1 MVARVSATS
10 VSPPVPLPP
19 PPPAGSRSL
28 RHRTVQFGQG
38 LSSGA
43 HGPRLVLALAAVYL
57 IWSSTYLG
65 MKVVLETFGP
75 MTLGAFRF
83 ILAGLILFVIHLMRG
98 GRRPRQA
105 EVMAA
110 LPVGILL
117 FLAGNGF
124 IAIAQKDVTSGV
136 ASIVASTTPL
146 WAALLGPLFGERA
159 RAAEWLGVG
168 LGTLGVVVLAVNAE
182 LGGDPLMIAILLLA
196 PVGWALGSILS
207 RRTTQAPGFA
217 GPSMQ
222 MLAGGIGMGIAA
234 LIAGEDLPTSVS
246 GETWAIFV
254 YLVVFG
260 SLIGFTAFTWLLN
273 NTRPSLA
280 LSYSYVNPVIAVFIG
295 ALLAG
300 EAVHGTT
307 IVATVILGV
316 AIAVVIRAAVARR
329 NATR

>member
-10 VSPPVPLPP
+10 ISPPGPMPS

-65 MKVVLETFGP
+65 MKVVLQTFGP

-83 ILAGLILFVIHLMRG
+83 ILAGLILYGFHAMRG
-98 GRRPRQA
+98 GRRPTRA
-105 EVMAA
+105 EILAA

-159 RAAEWLGVG
+159 RPAEWLGVG

-207 RRTTQAPGFA
+207 RRTSQAPGFA

-234 LIAGEDLPTSVS
+234 LLAGEALPTSVS
-246 GETWAIFV
+246 GETWAIFA

-300 EAVHGTT
+300 EPVHGTT

-329 NATR
+329 NAAR

>member
-1 MVARVSATS
+1 VA
-10 VSPPVPLPP
+10 
-19 PPPAGSRSL
+19 
-28 RHRTVQFGQG
+28 
-38 LSSGA
+38 
-43 HGPRLVLALAAVYL
+43 ALAAVYL

-83 ILAGLILFVIHLMRG
+83 IVAGLILFAIHALRG
-98 GRRPRQA
+98 GRRPTRA
-105 EVMAA
+105 EVLAA

-146 WAALLGPLFGERA
+146 WAALLGPIFGERA
-159 RAAEWLGVG
+159 RLAEWLGVG
-168 LGTLGVVVLAVNAE
+168 LGTLGVVVLALNAE
-182 LGGDPLMIAILLLA
+182 LGGDPLMITILLLA

-207 RRTTQAPGFA
+207 RRMPQAPGFA
-217 GPSMQ
+217 GPSLQ
-222 MLAGGIGMGIAA
+222 MLAGGIGMGVAA
-234 LIAGEDLPTSVS
+234 LIAREELPTSVS

-260 SLIGFTAFTWLLN
+260 SLIGFTAFTWLLK

-329 NATR
+329 NAAR